1 MLRVWILSVEAT
13 VHFGIFS
20 QKEADPIAQSA
31 LSEIQT
37 DEIPNQFV
45 LKYNSTKYKNSN
57 IQITTKMQ
65 QKDDWTAESAKP
77 YQKFTLNSLLLFVQS
92 VTISFKLVKIFKIM
106 TPEASR
112 L

>member
-20 QKEADPIAQSA
+20 QKETDPIAQSA

-37 DEIPNQFV
+37 DDILNQFV
-45 LKYNSTKYKNSN
+45 LKYKSTKYKNSN

-106 TPEASR
+106 TRQSR

>member
-1 MLRVWILSVEAT
+1 MFYNLDKYVLRVWVLSVEAT

-20 QKEADPIAQSA
+20 QKEADRIAQSA

-37 DEIPNQFV
+37 GEIPNQFV
-45 LKYNSTKYKNSN
+45 SKYKNSN

-65 QKDDWTAESAKP
+65 QKEDWAAESAKP

-92 VTISFKLVKIFKIM
+92 VAISYELVKIC
-106 TPEASR
+106 
-112 L
+112 